1 MVKGVGKE
9 VGKGETFKVIEKKG
23 REEKG
28 GRWKERKHANLYRY
42 LPSLRPCRRNI
53 AVSETRAE
61 FRMGPCTSSQWKVSA
76 FDPPSSLLFEASR
89 IVVS

>member
-1 MVKGVGKE
+1 MVKGVGKGDTFE
-9 VGKGETFKVIEKKG
+9 VVGKKG
-23 REEKG
+23 RD
-28 GRWKERKHANLYRY
+28 RKRANLYRY